1 MVSTEKDKERNP
13 FVKGSVYRIR
23 SLGSREEPVLTTG
36 EFLGFTHI
44 GMSSEALKIEL
55 GADHGEDAGRVRV
68 VPVHMLLHIDVLQQK
83 ESEEPEKD
91 DSHPVSYS

>member
-1 MVSTEKDKERNP
+1 MPQVKDKEGTP
-13 FVKGSVYRIR
+13 FVKGSVYRVR
-23 SLGSREEPVLTTG
+23 SLGSHQEPVLTVGT
-36 EFLGFTHI
+36 FLGFTHI

-55 GADHGEDAGRVRV
+55 GNDHGEDAGKTRI
-68 VPVHMLLHIDVLQQK
+68 VPVHMLLHVDVLEQK